1 MALQS
6 DGFVDIDFPTL
17 TSVLSRET
25 LNCREIILFEA
36 ALSWAEAECTRQE
49 IDPSPDNKRKVGGL
63 WHCFPPWAI
72 VSRVRGVICLICAF
86 KCSVK

>member
-49 IDPSPDNKRKVGGL
+49 IDPSPDNKRKVGVFDVFHLVLLFQG
-63 WHCFPPWAI
+63 
-72 VSRVRGVICLICAF
+72 S
-86 KCSVK
+86 KCDLFNLFF

>member
-25 LNCREIILFEA
+25 LNCREIVLFDA
-36 ALSWAEAECTRQE
+36 ALCWAEAECARQE
-49 IDPSPDNKRKVGGL
+49 LQPTSENKRKV
-63 WHCFPPWAI
+63 
-72 VSRVRGVICLICAF
+72 SCLVNCYKLIIPMQDYSNNCM
-86 KCSVK
+86 V

>member
-25 LNCREIILFEA
+25 LNCREIVLFDA
-36 ALSWAEAECTRQE
+36 ALNWAEAECGRQE
-49 IDPSPDNKRKVGGL
+49 LETTPENKREVG
-63 WHCFPPWAI
+63 A
-72 VSRVRGVICLICAF
+72 
-86 KCSVK
+86 